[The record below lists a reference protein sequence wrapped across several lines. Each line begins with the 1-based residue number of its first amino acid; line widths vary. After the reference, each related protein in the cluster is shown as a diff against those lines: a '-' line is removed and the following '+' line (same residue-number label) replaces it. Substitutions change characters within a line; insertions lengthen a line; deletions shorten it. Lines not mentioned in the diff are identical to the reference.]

1 MIFWTAQ
8 EPKHLAVKKSELHLD
23 CSDRIEILM
32 FIIYILEQST
42 TIDKEI
48 LYAGHCID
56 NSECEYFVSQRTQTI
71 SRNLKCGTEMLSCII
86 TGVQ

>member
-42 TIDKEI
+42 TLLTKKFFMLVIASE
-48 LYAGHCID
+48 Y
-56 NSECEYFVSQRTQTI
+56 SECEYFVSQRTQTI
-71 SRNLKCGTEMLSCII
+71 LKKS
-86 TGVQ
+86 

>member
-42 TIDKEI
+42 ALLTKKFCMLVIALTTVNVNI
-48 LYAGHCID
+48 L
-56 NSECEYFVSQRTQTI
+56 SVKRTQTI
-71 SRNLKCGTEMLSCII
+71 LKKS
-86 TGVQ
+86 